1 MIRSDF
7 SMNRDITPSSPHPP
21 IRVVDTA
28 TTAAKDTRITFFAD
42 LVALGEEE
50 RGPIA
55 VTRPI

>member
-7 SMNRDITPSSPHPP
+7 SMNREITPSSPHPP

-28 TTAAKDTRITFFAD
+28 TTAAKDSRITFFAD

-50 RGPIA
+50 R
-55 VTRPI
+55 VSLQ